1 MNMGAAVSVA
11 SLGSGCSREAI
22 ANEASTTNNADTP
35 LPSHKIQGDKKMKC
49 AVVYFSWSGNTRF
62 AAETIAKKAGADLF
76 EIKAETPY
84 TSDFQKCCDEAKPE
98 CQGKTLRPIK
108 TIEGL
113 DLAKYDLVFV
123 GSPNWWGTMAP
134 PVRTWVT
141 QSKDALKGKKVCLF
155 QTHGGG
161 GMQRVGKDFAETI
174 GDTANV
180 LPPKA
185 FSGSSIKSSVP
196 ALEAFA
202 DATLA
207 ACGIAAVDATVYRFS
222 VKDRKGADVPLEQYR
237 GKVLLVVNTATRC
250 GFTPQYEGLE
260 AMYERLKGDGFE
272 LLDFPCNQFGQQ
284 APGTDEEIHGFCV
297 LNYKTAFPQFAKV
310 EVNGENAAPLFKFL
324 VAGTKFEG
332 FPPDGKIA
340 PILEKMLGEADPDY
354 AKKPDIK
361 WNFTKFLIGKDGRI
375 VRRFEPTAPLAD
387 VESAIRAE
395 LAR

>member
-141 QSKDALKGKKVCLF
+141 QSKDALKGKTVCLF

-161 GMQRVGKDFAETI
+161 GMQRVGKEFAEI
-174 GDTANV
+174 FGDTAKV

-185 FSGSSIKSSVP
+185 FSGSSIKSSVA

-202 DATLA
+202 SER
-207 ACGIAAVDATVYRFS
+207 IS
-222 VKDRKGADVPLEQYR
+222 
-237 GKVLLVVNTATRC
+237 GK
-250 GFTPQYEGLE
+250 
-260 AMYERLKGDGFE
+260 
-272 LLDFPCNQFGQQ
+272 
-284 APGTDEEIHGFCV
+284 
-297 LNYKTAFPQFAKV
+297 
-310 EVNGENAAPLFKFL
+310 
-324 VAGTKFEG
+324 
-332 FPPDGKIA
+332 
-340 PILEKMLGEADPDY
+340 
-354 AKKPDIK
+354 
-361 WNFTKFLIGKDGRI
+361 
-375 VRRFEPTAPLAD
+375 
-387 VESAIRAE
+387 
-395 LAR
+395 